1 MDLLQKESYDI
12 WQNLLAEQ
20 DVEDDC
26 NSSTPLLF
34 QDRSP
39 CLAPRNIFI
48 LFQVSVSY
56 CPIVAWLVF
65 IFFLGVRF
73 RTPVFDSVLDVV
85 VKFVIS
91 THCSLMKWFI
101 MSTVWKL
108 LKLVFSY
115 PKLFQTSLIL
125 LHQSTISSACVVHI
139 HLEHTLLRVPNL
151 RIPMHPM
158 FCDLFH

>member
-1 MDLLQKESYDI
+1 MTYGKTYWHNKMSRMI
-12 WQNLLAEQ
+12 TIP
-20 DVEDDC
+20 V
-26 NSSTPLLF
+26 LLF
-34 QDRSP
+34 FSRIGSP
-39 CLAPRNIFI
+39 WAPRNIFI

-125 LHQSTISSACVVHI
+125 LHQSTILKV
-139 HLEHTLLRVPNL
+139 RV
-151 RIPMHPM
+151 
-158 FCDLFH
+158 LFIFIT